1 VSATVA
7 VFYDFGGT
15 DGSPGTQQDI
25 TGLGPP
31 NIRFKR
37 ADNATI
43 DNQNPIP
50 VPPSGTNYSRWK
62 QLYLKVTG
70 GTFTQIDNIRFY
82 SDGTNYGTGITL
94 KVGLQFP
101 TNNSGAPGS
110 GYEVADTDEQD
121 MVTYHGGITSDGD
134 AFSYTSGSPLSGPSI
149 SESGSVIDAVNE
161 MSNYIV
167 FQLEVVNGAS
177 AGDLNDET
185 LTLKYDE
192 I

>member
-1 VSATVA
+1 MAATVA
-7 VFYDFGGT
+7 IYYDFAGT
-15 DGSPGTQQDI
+15 DGSPGTNQNI
-25 TGLGPP
+25 SGLGPP

-43 DNQNPIP
+43 DNQDPIP

-62 QLYLKVTG
+62 HLYLKVTG

-82 SDGTNYGTGITL
+82 SDGTNYGTGVTL

-101 TNNSGAPGS
+101 TNNSGSPGS
-110 GYEVADTDEQD
+110 GYEVADTDDQD
-121 MVTYHGGITSDGD
+121 MVNYHGSITSDAD
-134 AFSYTSGSPLSGPSI
+134 AFNYTEGSPLSGPSI
-149 SESGSVIDAVNE
+149 SESGSVIDAANE
-161 MSNYIV
+161 MSDYIV

-177 AGDLNDET
+177 AGDLTDET
-185 LTLKYDE
+185 FTLKYDE

>member
-110 GYEVADTDEQD
+110 GYEVADTDDQD
-121 MVTYHGGITSDGD
+121 MVNYHSQITSDAD
-134 AFSYTSGSPLSGPSI
+134 AFSYTVGSPLSGPSI

>member
-82 SDGTNYGTGITL
+82 SDGTNYGTGVTL

-101 TNNSGAPGS
+101 TNNSGSPGS
-110 GYEVADTDEQD
+110 GYEVADTDDQD
-121 MVTYHGGITSDGD
+121 MVNYHGSITSDAD
-134 AFSYTSGSPLSGPSI
+134 AFNYTEGSPLSGPSI
-149 SESGSVIDAVNE
+149 SESGSVIDATNE
-161 MSNYIV
+161 MSDYIV

-177 AGDLNDET
+177 AGDLTDET
-185 LTLKYDE
+185 FTLKYDE